1 MTTALAFEKAK
12 TIWIAMDNGVT
23 CENMKF
29 PAARKNW
36 LIEHQNYMV
45 AVSGRT
51 CDLHWV
57 EEIVMADTAG
67 KDKKESYFPNRIREF
82 EEKLREKILGD
93 ENKGEDFDIEILV
106 TTPYH
111 IYFAD
116 HTLIFDEVEKY
127 MAIGPGKKFALGAM
141 SALYGRFGDTPQQ
154 AEDYLKDIYKSV
166 VEFDSLTHPEFT
178 ARMFTPD
185 EKNSGYVDVNT
196 KKKKKK

>member
-36 LIEHQNYMV
+36 LIEHINYTV

-51 CDLHWV
+51 IDLHWV
-57 EEIVMADTAG
+57 EEIVMSDTG
-67 KDKKESYFPNRIREF
+67 KESYFPNRKGEF

-93 ENKGEDFDIEILV
+93 VDKGDDFNIEILV

-111 IYFAD
+111 IYYANS
-116 HTLIFDEVEKY
+116 TLVFDEVEKY
-127 MAIGPGKKFALGAM
+127 MAIGTGKKYALGAM

-166 VEFDSLTHPEFT
+166 VEFDSATHLEFT

>member
-23 CENMKF
+23 CEDMRF

-36 LIEHQNYMV
+36 LIEHISYMV

-57 EEIVMADTAG
+57 EEIVMSDTG
-67 KDKKESYFPNRIREF
+67 KEFYFPNRIREF
-82 EEKLREKILGD
+82 EEKLRERILGD

-116 HTLIFDEVEKY
+116 STLVFDEVEKY
-127 MAIGPGKKFALGAM
+127 MAIGTGRKFALGAM

-154 AEDYLKDIYKSV
+154 AKDYLDDIYKSV
-166 VEFDSLTHPEFT
+166 VEFDTLTHFEFT

-185 EKNSGYVDVNT
+185 DKEPEYADVNT